1 MLFELEA
8 EALDWA
14 EGRWGQGENLYFS
27 LAQGIL
33 CRMAEVVQKIKKPE
47 DCRQCQRAS
56 DLAE

>member
-14 EGRWGQGENLYFS
+14 EGEMEGENLYFC
-27 LAQGIL
+27 LAFGP
-33 CRMAEVVQKIKKPE
+33 EVAQKIIKKPE

>member
-14 EGRWGQGENLYFS
+14 EGEMEGKNLYFCF
-27 LAQGIL
+27 AEGIL
-33 CRMAEVVQKIKKPE
+33 CRMAEVAQKIKKPE

-56 DLAE
+56 DLAQ

>member
-8 EALDWA
+8 EALDWP
-14 EGRWGQGENLYFS
+14 EEEMEGENLYFC

-33 CRMAEVVQKIKKPE
+33 CRRSEVAQKIKKPE

-56 DLAE
+56 DLAQ

>member
-14 EGRWGQGENLYFS
+14 EGEMEGENLYFC
-27 LAQGIL
+27 LAEGIL
-33 CRMAEVVQKIKKPE
+33 CLRPEVAQKIKKPE

-56 DLAE
+56 DLAQ

>member
-14 EGRWGQGENLYFS
+14 EGEMEGKNLYFC
-27 LAQGIL
+27 LAEGS
-33 CRMAEVVQKIKKPE
+33 EVAQKIKKPE

-56 DLAE
+56 DLAQ